1 MPTARFIN
9 DTATIEVNGKTET
22 ASIGIKSDIVGG
34 RVGVSSYP
42 QGQDHDKLNNRNLPD
57 QHPISAIT
65 GLETALATFVYE
77 QASASDTWIITHNLG
92 KHPSC
97 TVVDSSNNV
106 FTPAIHYDSENQ
118 ITITMN
124 GATTGKA
131 YLN

>member
-1 MPTARFIN
+1 MRARFVT
-9 DTATIEVNGKTET
+9 DTATVNVNPVEVTGNVSVKSGSVTGK
-22 ASIGIKSDIVGG
+22 
-34 RVGVSSYP
+34 VGVKTTVVITE
-42 QGQDHDKLNNRNLPD
+42 HNKLNNRDLPD

-65 GLETALATFVYE
+65 GLELALATFVYE

-97 TVVDSSNNV
+97 TVADSSNNV